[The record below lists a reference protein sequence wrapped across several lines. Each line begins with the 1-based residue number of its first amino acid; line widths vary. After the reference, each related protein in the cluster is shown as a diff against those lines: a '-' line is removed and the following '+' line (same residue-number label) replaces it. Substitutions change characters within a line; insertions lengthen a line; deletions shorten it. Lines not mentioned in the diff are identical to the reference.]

1 VTFTEATFTEE
12 TFTAVTITE
21 EQEILRENVR
31 KLLRRDADPW
41 LALCEQ
47 IGVAALGIPEKY
59 GGFDAGLTEVQLVSE
74 ELGRVLA
81 DVPFLGS
88 AVLTTRALLESRDD
102 EACARLLPL
111 LAEGAV
117 GAFAW
122 WETDFRVSGGSQLDG
137 RAQYVLDGD
146 SASVLLVVAD
156 AGLFEVDVE
165 QNGVQRRQVLAMD
178 ETRRLATIEL
188 TGARARRIGSGDFRS
203 ALPRI
208 RDVACAVLA
217 AEQAGA
223 AARAL
228 EITVEYC
235 KQRHQFGRPIGGF
248 QAVKH
253 RLADLYVLVE
263 TARSAAY
270 AGAES
275 PRLAAVAKAY
285 CSEAFHTVAAEMI
298 QLHGGIAITWEHEAH
313 RFFKRAHGTAQ
324 LFGQP
329 HEHLRRVAGG
339 DVINATTGPP

>member
-1 VTFTEATFTEE
+1 MTFTEE
-12 TFTAVTITE
+12 
-21 EQEILRENVR
+21 QEALRETVR
-31 KLLRRDADPW
+31 RLLRRDADPW
-41 LALCEQ
+41 PALCAQ

-59 GGFDAGLTEVQLVSE
+59 GGLDAGPTEIQVVSE

-81 DVPFLGS
+81 GVPFLGS
-88 AVLTTRALLESRDD
+88 AVLTTRALLESEDD
-102 EACARLLPL
+102 EACARLLPQ

-117 GAFAW
+117 GALAW
-122 WETDFRVSGGSQLDG
+122 HDTDFRVSRETRLTG
-137 RAQYVLDGD
+137 RALYVLDGD
-146 SASVLLVVAD
+146 TASVLLVVAD
-156 AGLFEVDVE
+156 GGLFEVE
-165 QNGVQRRQVLAMD
+165 LNQNGVQRRRVPTMD
-178 ETRRLATIEL
+178 ETRRLAAIEL
-188 TGARARRIGSGDFRS
+188 TDAQAHRIGVGDFRPAVS
-203 ALPRI
+203 RI
-208 RDVACAVLA
+208 RDTALAVLA

-228 EITVEYC
+228 EITVDYC

-253 RLADLYVLVE
+253 RLAELYVLVE

-270 AGAES
+270 AGTES

-285 CSEAFHTVAAEMI
+285 CSEAFHTTAAEMI

-329 HEHLRRVAGG
+329 HEHLRRLT
-339 DVINATTGPP
+339 IEM

>member
-1 VTFTEATFTEE
+1 MTFTEE
-12 TFTAVTITE
+12 
-21 EQEILRENVR
+21 QEALRETVR

-41 LALCEQ
+41 PPLCEQ

-59 GGFDAGLTEVQLVSE
+59 GGLDAGLTEIQIVSE

-88 AVLTTRALLESRDD
+88 AVLATRALLESEDD

-117 GAFAW
+117 GALAW
-122 WETDFRVSGGSQLDG
+122 HDTEFRVFGDARLDG
-137 RAQYVLDGD
+137 RALYVLDGD
-146 SASVLLVVAD
+146 TASVLLVVAD
-156 AGLFEVDVE
+156 GGLFEVDTD
-165 QNGVQRRQVLAMD
+165 QNGVQRRRVPTMD
-178 ETRRLATIEL
+178 ETRRLATIDL
-188 TGARARRIGSGDFRS
+188 TDARARRIGVGDFRPAVS
-203 ALPRI
+203 RI
-208 RDVACAVLA
+208 RDTACAVLA

-228 EITVEYC
+228 EITVEYG

-253 RLADLYVLVE
+253 RLAEMYVLVE

-275 PRLAAVAKAY
+275 PRLAAVAKTY

-298 QLHGGIAITWEHEAH
+298 QVHGGIAITWEHEAH
-313 RFFKRAHGTAQ
+313 RFFKRAHGSAQ

-329 HEHLRRVAGG
+329 HEHLRRMTAMM
-339 DVINATTGPP
+339 

>member
-1 VTFTEATFTEE
+1 MTFTEE
-12 TFTAVTITE
+12 
-21 EQEILRENVR
+21 QEALRDTVR
-31 KLLRRDADPW
+31 TLLRRDADPW
-41 LALCEQ
+41 GALCEQ

-59 GGFDAGLTEVQLVSE
+59 GGLGAGLTEIQLVSE

-88 AVLTTRALLESRDD
+88 AVLATRALLESEDD

-117 GAFAW
+117 GALAW
-122 WETDFRVSGGSQLDG
+122 HDTEFRVFGETRLDG
-137 RAQYVLDGD
+137 RALYVLDGD
-146 SASVLLVVAD
+146 TASVLLVVAD
-156 AGLFEVDVE
+156 DGLFEVDTD
-165 QNGVQRRQVLAMD
+165 QNGVQRRRVPTMD
-178 ETRRLATIEL
+178 ETRRLATIDL
-188 TGARARRIGSGDFRS
+188 TGARARRIGGGDFRPAVS
-203 ALPRI
+203 RI
-208 RDVACAVLA
+208 RDTACAVLA

-228 EITVEYC
+228 EITVEYG

-253 RLADLYVLVE
+253 RLAELHVLVE

-270 AGAES
+270 AGTQS

-313 RFFKRAHGTAQ
+313 RYFKRAHGTAQ

-329 HEHLRRVAGG
+329 HEHLRRMT
-339 DVINATTGPP
+339 ATM

>member
-1 VTFTEATFTEE
+1 MTFTEE
-12 TFTAVTITE
+12 
-21 EQEILRENVR
+21 QEALRETVR
-31 KLLRRDADPW
+31 KLLLRDTDPW
-41 LALCEQ
+41 PALCEQ

-59 GGFDAGLTEVQLVSE
+59 GGLGAGLTEIQLVSE

-88 AVLTTRALLESRDD
+88 AVLATRALLESEDD
-102 EACARLLPL
+102 DACARLLPQ
-111 LAEGAV
+111 LAEGTV
-117 GAFAW
+117 GALAW
-122 WETDFRVSGGSQLDG
+122 HDSDFRVSGETRLTGQ
-137 RAQYVLDGD
+137 APYVLDGD
-146 SASVLLVVAD
+146 TASVLLVIAND
-156 AGLFEVDVE
+156 KLFEVDLT
-165 QNGVQRRQVLAMD
+165 QNGVQRRRVPAMD

-188 TGARARRIGSGDFRS
+188 TDARAHGIGAGDFRL
-203 ALPRI
+203 ALSRI
-208 RDVACAVLA
+208 RDTACAVLA

-228 EITVEYC
+228 EITVEYG

-275 PRLAAVAKAY
+275 PRLAAVAKTY
-285 CSEAFHTVAAEMI
+285 CSEAFHAVAAEMI

-313 RFFKRAHGTAQ
+313 RFFKRAHGSAQ

-329 HEHLRRVAGG
+329 HEHLRRS
-339 DVINATTGPP
+339 TGRCD

>member
-1 VTFTEATFTEE
+1 VTYTDEAFTEE
-12 TFTAVTITE
+12 
-21 EQEILRENVR
+21 QGILRESVR
-31 KLLRRDADPW
+31 KLLRREADPW
-41 LALCEQ
+41 LALCGQ

-59 GGFDAGLTEVQLVSE
+59 GGLEAGMTEIQLVSE

-81 DVPFLGS
+81 GVPFLGS
-88 AVLTTRALLESRDD
+88 AVLTTRALLESQDD
-102 EACARLLPL
+102 EACVRLLPL

-117 GAFAW
+117 GALAW
-122 WETDFRVSGGSQLDG
+122 WETDIRVSAGSQLDG
-137 RAQYVLDGD
+137 RAPYVLAGD
-146 SASVLLVVAD
+146 TASVLLVTAGT
-156 AGLFEVDVE
+156 GLFEVDVE
-165 QNGVQRRQVLAMD
+165 QNGVQRRPMPTMD

-188 TGARARRIGSGDFRS
+188 TGARARRIGSGDFRP
-203 ALPRI
+203 ALSRI
-208 RDVACAVLA
+208 RDTACAVLA

-228 EITVEYC
+228 EITVEFC

-253 RLADLYVLVE
+253 RLAELYVLVE

-270 AGAES
+270 AGAGS

-329 HEHLRRVAGG
+329 HEHLPRITGD
-339 DVINATTGPP
+339 DVINTTIYPS